1 VWKHYNIEEGKRFSD
16 SNDRAYCKY
25 CNERPI
31 DADSTNGMSNFR
43 HHTKNCSA
51 HSSSDVGQM
60 MIDKDEKLARKFN
73 RFKYKG
79 LVAQAIIRRGYTY
92 TFANHKGTRTIHAY
106 LN

>member
-1 VWKHYNIEEGKRFSD
+1 MGH
-16 SNDRAYCKY
+16 
-25 CNERPI
+25 
-31 DADSTNGMSNFR
+31 
-43 HHTKNCSA
+43 
-51 HSSSDVGQM
+51 M
-60 MIDKDEKLARKFN
+60 MIAKDEKLARKFN